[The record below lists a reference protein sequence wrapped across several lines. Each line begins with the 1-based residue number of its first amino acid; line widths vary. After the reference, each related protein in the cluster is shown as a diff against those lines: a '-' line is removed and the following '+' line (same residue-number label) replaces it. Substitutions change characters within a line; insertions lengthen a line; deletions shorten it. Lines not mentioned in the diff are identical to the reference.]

1 MTELSLIPPCFNEA
15 DRLSA
20 TLATY
25 LAHLPVDPG
34 AVQVLV
40 VDDRSTDATAEVAAA
55 HGGGPCSTCSAK
67 SGRSAADSIPT
78 IAPRG
83 GPMRSRGS
91 RRTLIALA
99 SVLVAV
105 LAAGPVSALTPET
118 EVTVGSNDTIFS
130 QNKQNEPAV
139 AVNPADPR
147 ILAAGANDNID
158 LESCDAGDPTTCPF
172 TPGVGGVGGAVLHRW
187 WHLLGPADL

>member
-1 MTELSLIPPCFNEA
+1 MTKLSLILPCFNEA

-40 VDDRSTDATAEVAAA
+40 VDDRVDRCRTP
-55 HGGGPCSTCSAK
+55 GPRRQEPAPARILV
-67 SGRSAADSIPT
+67 RSAADSIPT

-105 LAAGPVSALTPET
+105 LAAGPVSALMPET

-139 AVNPADPR
+139 AVNPADP
-147 ILAAGANDNID
+147 A
-158 LESCDAGDPTTCPF
+158 DPGCQGQRQHR
-172 TPGVGGVGGAVLHRW
+172 PGVL
-187 WHLLGPADL
+187 